1 MQLLSLFTGY
11 GGLDMAVRALT
22 GADLVGVSDIAAGA
36 CTVLARNHPDV
47 PNLGDI
53 TGLDTTGLPGFDTV
67 CGGYPCQP
75 FSTAGTRRGA
85 GDPRHLW
92 PHVARIIAARR
103 PRAVV
108 LENVR
113 GHLSLG
119 FSQVLA
125 AGL

>member
-67 CGGYPCQP
+67 WRVSVPTVFHSRHPPRCERPAPPVAACGPD
-75 FSTAGTRRGA
+75 RR
-85 GDPRHLW
+85 
-92 PHVARIIAARR
+92 VA
-103 PRAVV
+103 
-108 LENVR
+108 
-113 GHLSLG
+113 
-119 FSQVLA
+119 
-125 AGL
+125 